1 VEYVMVPVPEE
12 LAPRV
17 LTFVSWKAAEANAK
31 SARAEGGKT
40 TDVGEAIA
48 RAFARFDD
56 PSRAVVAVVAAAALD
71 AEELTIPE
79 AARRAGVTTRE
90 TLGILME
97 VNNVIADEGGPP
109 IGFSRTVVTESA
121 QRQFSWGAY
130 VAAMP
135 DAAARAFAGL
145 VRAHTSG

>member
-17 LTFVSWKAAEANAK
+17 LTYVSWKGAQANAG
-31 SARAEGGKT
+31 SAGAEGGKS

-56 PSRAVVAVVAAAALD
+56 ASRAVVAVVAAAALD

-90 TLGILME
+90 ALGILME
-97 VNNVIADEGGPP
+97 VNNVITDEGGPP
-109 IGFSRTVVTESA
+109 IGFSRTDVNAATPRE
-121 QRQFSWGAY
+121 FSWDAH

-145 VRAHTSG
+145 ARAHTSG

>member
-17 LTFVSWKAAEANAK
+17 LTFVSWKGAQAN
-31 SARAEGGKT
+31 SAFAGAEGGET
-40 TDVGEAIA
+40 MDVGEAMA

-56 PSRAVVAVVAAAALD
+56 ASRAVVAVVAAAALD

-97 VNNVIADEGGPP
+97 VNNVIADEGGPA
-109 IGFSRTVVTESA
+109 IGFSRTDVNRAAPQE
-121 QRQFSWGAY
+121 FSWDAY

-135 DAAARAFAGL
+135 EAAAHAFGRLA
-145 VRAHTSG
+145 RAHTSG